1 MAGDRSGEAFYLRS
15 ASALPSVTH
24 RLSAMRHTG
33 SFCDAVVEVQSRRYL
48 AHKAVLS
55 SNSPYFASL
64 FCRAPCS
71 NLGPFAL
78 DFLSVATFELV
89 LDFVYKGAARAR
101 AHELRPLHDAART
114 LGIAP
119 LEELCRPL
127 LTDERT
133 TPIGNASSSAA
144 FDYDG
149 RPCGGGGVEA
159 NLRSSPELVSEGLAP
174 DLFGRGFLED
184 GTGALW
190 RNRFAEMEGGSVAG
204 VPGGGHKPD
213 DGLDASSVDDE
224 SGIHSAS
231 RGMEDKRC
239 SESDSGR
246 AENTGTEQ
254 LFLCQVKTEPNEE
267 PPCKV
272 ARTESTRANA
282 SQVSGL
288 AVADGRTQETGGFR
302 VTDIAALDGCSRE
315 DLDGCAEPGASDLL
329 AGQSAAGAP
338 QHEIGVAQIAA
349 EHVQCQVCG
358 DTMDENISSLREHAA
373 IHVDRETLKC
383 RVCGRGFTT
392 FNNAVQHVYKH
403 CGVTV
408 LACHDCGKT
417 FLSLTRLTLHYL
429 NHCRKKRPPPPLP
442 SVPFVRPL
450 EYRPPDDSGEHHAS
464 SYAPC
469 QICGLPVH
477 QKMAYLRSH
486 ARSHVDLEHLLCM
499 VCGLKL
505 TCSSNLIKHALLHV
519 GVFLFA
525 CPICEKR
532 FAMQCLLQQHQKR
545 GTCLPALWKSSA
557 RGDGPHGM
565 DEANRVA
572 RSSSMPPLE

>member
-1 MAGDRSGEAFYLRS
+1 ADEQISLSTGKQLSDLLREL
-15 ASALPSVTH
+15 SALWL
-24 RLSAMRHTG
+24 RG

-55 SNSPYFASL
+55 STCTYFRGIFL
-64 FCRAPCS
+64 DTPCS
-71 NLGPFAL
+71 NMGPFVV
-78 DFLSVATFELV
+78 DFLTEKTFDQV
-89 LDFVYKGAARAR
+89 LDFVYKGNVSVGREDLRELLKAAQSLGIECLEEVCRVFVTDDVEDCFPDKDTDATYISESGQYDCVEQ
-101 AHELRPLHDAART
+101 HELEHDLGSTVA
-114 LGIAP
+114 GIAFITSNN
-119 LEELCRPL
+119 ETL
-127 LTDERT
+127 LPHE
-133 TPIGNASSSAA
+133 
-144 FDYDG
+144 
-149 RPCGGGGVEA
+149 GGGA
-159 NLRSSPELVSEGLAP
+159 FKKRRSSLLSSDHHNSHLCEPPRLGMTDTLP
-174 DLFGRGFLED
+174 PF
-184 GTGALW
+184 
-190 RNRFAEMEGGSVAG
+190 RNKECIVICPIIIRLNREVVTS
-204 VPGGGHKPD
+204 K
-213 DGLDASSVDDE
+213 
-224 SGIHSAS
+224 IT
-231 RGMEDKRC
+231 K
-239 SESDSGR
+239 
-246 AENTGTEQ
+246 TIY
-254 LFLCQVKTEPNEE
+254 VKTEPNEE

-288 AVADGRTQETGGFR
+288 AVADGRSQETGGFR

-532 FAMQCLLQQHQKR
+532 FAMQCLLQQHQ
-545 GTCLPALWKSSA
+545 
-557 RGDGPHGM
+557 
-565 DEANRVA
+565 
-572 RSSSMPPLE
+572 